1 MNLGG
6 PRPGIESGS
15 PSPQAS
21 TLPIKAMLS
30 VNVTNLC
37 WAWKVWNLLCEL
49 WRRTKPSYTCLLWR
63 KMCTPCHPVNAELP
77 VYCSSVNLCVQT
89 DKHLLLWPMSN
100 QLVAKYST
108 PLMRFWTETKTV
120 SIALYQRHM
129 YMYENN
135 SQSHY
140 TYKKSMMPPA
150 TCKHTTRTQIS
161 CKVLTWSFHMKS
173 DGVWELL
180 SHLQTILKH
189 WHHNTAWWINLLI
202 AI

>member
-1 MNLGG
+1 MCVFMALGCS
-6 PRPGIESGS
+6 RPGIESGS
-15 PSPQAS
+15 
-21 TLPIKAMLS
+21 MLS
-30 VNVTNLC
+30 ANVTNLC

-49 WRRTKPSYTCLLWR
+49 WRRMKPSYTCLPWR

-120 SIALYQRHM
+120 SITLYQRHM

-140 TYKKSMMPPA
+140 TYKKA
-150 TCKHTTRTQIS
+150 CCLQLHVNTQQELRFLAKSWPEASIWKVMVFES
-161 CKVLTWSFHMKS
+161 CYHICRLFEASVP
-173 DGVWELL
+173 
-180 SHLQTILKH
+180 
-189 WHHNTAWWINLLI
+189 
-202 AI
+202 